1 MRVSPE
7 ILPPGEGEVSL
18 VACPEPFK
26 VGRVFGAVPAG
37 LSLAE
42 MLTCVQPD
50 PVLRMHAHIWLGDD
64 EIEPAL
70 WERVRPKPGTRVT
83 IRCLPSGGGGGGGKN
98 PLRTILTLAV
108 VAAAA
113 FAGPALGMALFGA
126 EMTTILGIQVATATI
141 GSALIGGVGFLIA
154 NAIAP
159 PARPKMRALSSG
171 AGGISERDSPTL
183 SIEGVRNRANL
194 FGVVPRVLGKHRMT
208 PPFGAL
214 PYTEI
219 VGDDQYLRFVVV
231 WGYGPLSITDLRI
244 GETPLSEFEGVET
257 ETVQGNPSDPPLTF
271 FPDDVFEDS
280 LSTKLDTGWTTRT
293 SQPDADEISVDVTFP
308 QGLVQYTREGDK
320 QSNSVTVEVEWSPAG
335 QSTWTSA
342 GTIAVTAKTISAVRR
357 GLRWMTNARA
367 QYDVRLRRTTPD
379 GSSTRT
385 FEEVDWTA
393 LRTIR
398 NEDPIKMTGLA
409 KTAVRIKA
417 TEQMKG
423 VVDTFNGIVESIIQ
437 DWDSATQTWV
447 ERATSNP
454 ASLYREVLQGAA
466 NARPLG
472 DSRIDLANLQDWHEK
487 CASAGCE
494 FNMVIDFASTVIE
507 TLADIA
513 AAGRAARAIRD
524 GKWGVVIDELQSVPV
539 QHFTPRNS
547 WGFQGEKPFVDLP
560 HAWRVRFANR
570 EKEWRQDERIVYDDG
585 YDVTTATKFEALD
598 LPGITD
604 PDQVWKDGRFHIAVA
619 RLRPETYTFF
629 TDIENIVC
637 TKGDL
642 VRVTHDVPLWGLG
655 SGRVKSVQDDG
666 AGNATGVTVDEAF
679 AMEAGKSYTARF
691 RKSDGS
697 SLLANLVTTLGEQ
710 TALTFATPIPLS
722 SAPAAGDLVMFGEAG
737 SESVELIVRG
747 IESGSGLTAR
757 IVCVDAAP
765 AVHQADTGTIP
776 PFDSQ
781 VTLPPGTGA
790 PAVLNIRSDEEV
802 LLFLPGGGFAPRV
815 RIALFD
821 ASTRD
826 RKITGI
832 EARYREIGLDGPYRF
847 ETVPGDATEISLLD
861 VEEGEALDIQLRYLT
876 ERGPEP
882 WGAVIQH
889 TVVGASNPPPDIDT
903 LAVEGNALVW
913 AYDSPPRDF
922 AGFHVRHRAGTS
934 RVWEDA
940 TPAHQG
946 LVTENRFDLSV
957 LPPGTRAVLVKAV
970 DLAGNESANAAVVV
984 KDLGDPIVANL
995 LFTDDRKAKGF
1006 PDTIQNGSVVGGDL
1020 VANDSGSTFWGGDD
1034 NGLFWDTNASA
1045 LFWNANYQA
1054 MTYTALFVPDI
1065 SLLPAEISLEATVA
1079 GDPWTIEY
1087 RDGGAEPF
1095 WNVSGSATFWGVDT
1109 ASFWPIESAFR
1120 AWPGKVDA
1128 RRERYKF
1135 RITTGPGTVQG
1146 RITALKVQI
1155 DVPDIV
1161 EHLADVAI
1169 VSGGTRLPVTKS
1181 YRKIVNVQLTL
1192 QDDGG
1197 SAVRAEVK
1205 DKDASLGPLIA
1216 AYDGSGSGASATLDA
1231 TVQGY

>member
-1 MRVSPE
+1 VR
-7 ILPPGEGEVSL
+7 L

-42 MLTCVQPD
+42 MLRIVQPD
-50 PVLRMHAHIWLGDD
+50 PALRMHAHIWLGDTL
-64 EIEPAL
+64 IEPDL
-70 WERVRPKPGTRVT
+70 WGRVRPKPGTRVT
-83 IRCLPSGGGGGGGKN
+83 IRCLPSDGGGGGGKN

-113 FAGPALGMALFGA
+113 FAGPALGAAIFGS
-126 EMTTILGIQVATATI
+126 ELITILGAEIATATI
-141 GSALIGGVGFLIA
+141 GSALIGAAGFLIT

-159 PARPKMRALSSG
+159 PARPKLRALSSG
-171 AGGISERDSPTL
+171 SGGFADRDSPTL

-194 FGVVPRVLGKHRMT
+194 FGVVPRLLGKHRIT

-219 VGDDQYLRFVVV
+219 VGDDQYLRFIVV
-231 WGYGPLSITDLRI
+231 WGYGPLQITDLRI
-244 GETPLSEFEGVET
+244 GETALTEFEEVET
-257 ETVQGNPSDPPLTF
+257 ETVQGYDTDPPLTL

-280 LSTKLDTGWTTRT
+280 LSAKLDTGWTTRT
-293 SQPDADEISVDVTFP
+293 TQPDADEISVDVTFP
-308 QGLVQYTREGDK
+308 QGLVHYTREGDK

-335 QSTWTSA
+335 AGSWTSA
-342 GTIAVTAKTISAVRR
+342 GTIAVTAKTTSAIRR
-357 GLRWMTNARA
+357 GLRWQTGNRA
-367 QYDVRLRRTTPD
+367 QYDVRVRRTTPD

-398 NEDPIKMTGLA
+398 NEDPIRMTGLA

-417 TEQMKG
+417 TEQLKG
-423 VVDTFNGIVESIIQ
+423 VVDTFNGVVESIVK
-437 DWDSATQTWV
+437 DWDSASQTWV
-447 ERATSNP
+447 ERASSNP

-466 NARPLG
+466 NARPLA
-472 DSRIDLANLQDWHEK
+472 DSRIDLANLQDWHER
-487 CASAGCE
+487 CAAAGRE
-494 FNMVIDFASTVIE
+494 FNMVIDFASTVLE
-507 TLADIA
+507 TLDDIA
-513 AAGRAARAIRD
+513 ASGRASRAIRD
-524 GKWGVVIDELQSVPV
+524 GKWGVVIDEPQSVPV

-547 WGFQGEKPFVDLP
+547 WGFKGEKPFADLP

-570 EKEWRQDERIVYDDG
+570 EKDWRQDERIVYDDG
-585 YDVTTATKFEALD
+585 YDETTATKFEALD
-598 LPGITD
+598 LPGVTD
-604 PDQVWKDGRFHIAVA
+604 PDQVWKDGRFHIAAA
-619 RLRPETYTFF
+619 RLRPETYSFF
-629 TDIENIVC
+629 VDIENIVC

-655 SGRVKSVQDDG
+655 SGRVKAVQDDG
-666 AGNATGVTVDEAF
+666 AGNATGVTVDEALV
-679 AMEAGKSYTARF
+679 MEAGKNYTARF

-697 SLLANLVTTLGEQ
+697 SLLVNLVTNPGEQ
-710 TALTFATPIPLS
+710 TTLTFATPIPLNNT
-722 SAPAAGDLVMFGEAG
+722 PAAGDLAMFGEAG
-737 SESVELIVRG
+737 SESVELVVRG
-747 IESGSGLTAR
+747 IEPGPDLTAR
-757 IVCVDAAP
+757 LVCVDAAP

-776 PFDSQ
+776 AFDSQ
-781 VTLPPGTGA
+781 ITLPAGTGS
-790 PAVLNIRSDEEV
+790 PAVLDIRSDEEV

-821 ASTRD
+821 ASARD

-832 EARYREIGLDGPYRF
+832 EARYRETGLDGPYRF

-861 VEEGEALDIQLRYLT
+861 VEEGDALDIQLRYLT

-882 WGAVIQH
+882 WGAVINH

-903 LAVEGNALVW
+903 LAVEGDSLVW
-913 AYDSPPRDF
+913 AYADPPRDF
-922 AGFHVRHRAGTS
+922 AGFRVRHRAGTS

-940 TPAHQG
+940 TPAHEG

-970 DLAGNESANAAVVV
+970 DLAGNESLNAAVVV
-984 KDLGDPIVANL
+984 KDLGDPIVANI
-995 LFTDDRKAKGF
+995 LFADDRKAAGF
-1006 PDTIQNGSVVGGDL
+1006 PDTIVQGSIVGGDL
-1020 VANDSGSTFWGGDD
+1020 VADSSSTLFWGGND
-1034 NGLFWDTNASA
+1034 NGLFWDSNGSA
-1045 LFWNANYQA
+1045 LFWAADSLA
-1054 MTYTALFVPDI
+1054 MTYTAPFVPDG

-1095 WNVSGSATFWGVDT
+1095 WDVSDTAAFWGSDT
-1109 ASFWPIESAFR
+1109 DLFWPALPAFR

-1128 RRERYKF
+1128 RRERYEF
-1135 RITTGPGTVQG
+1135 RITTGPGAVQG
-1146 RITALKVQI
+1146 RISALTFQI

-1161 EHLADVAI
+1161 ELFNDIALGA
-1169 VSGGTRLPVTKS
+1169 GGSRLPIAKS

-1216 AYDGSGSGASATLDA
+1216 AYDGSGNGAAATVDA